1 MVGGKATDWSS
12 VSRPSHKK
20 QGRFCGLLL
29 KWLHDMKLAKLR
41 RRQES
46 RGSPINVGAG
56 HSMHKVLGNSGA
68 YRKDGGGIGAEDCE
82 GWEVLHCTW
91 TRVAFVMRL
100 SVFMRCGYG
109 SRYLQ

>member
-56 HSMHKVLGNSGA
+56 HSMHKVLETSA
-68 YRKDGGGIGAEDCE
+68 LTERTEEELVLKIGRAGRCYIVHGL
-82 GWEVLHCTW
+82 GW
-91 TRVAFVMRL
+91 L
-100 SVFMRCGYG
+100 S
-109 SRYLQ
+109 